1 MLEKT
6 MIRMTPKMITAVPLI
21 SEVVTAGIR
30 HYQLQ
35 LVHSIYEEEFTST
48 DKPVGEEKVENEG

>member
-1 MLEKT
+1 

-21 SEVVTAGIR
+21 SEVVTAEIR

-35 LVHSIYEEEFTST
+35 LVHSSYEEEFTST
-48 DKPVGEEKVENEG
+48 DKPIGEEKVENEG